1 MAISSDGM
9 SSSESVGF
17 GSQFADSLKGILTG
31 FVLFPAS
38 IYLLFQVETCTQA
51 GDAFKNAKPVTQME
65 EGKPVYIT
73 GKLTADPVGSLFVR
87 TGNYISIS
95 ESSEVYAWDE
105 TERTEGEGS
114 NKKKVRECKLKWT
127 SSPDNPS
134 TFQLP
139 ACKAKP
145 YYQRSIKDDNQI
157 ATGGKLSSEGKTYNV
172 SLSDTNFTS
181 SVASKKVSESELN
194 SNSYTSSGNYL
205 YNDPRCASNEIEGCE
220 RITVNVTPIPS
231 SDMTFLGKL
240 NGDTLS
246 KFTYKDEAF
255 MSASVG
261 DYAQTM
267 AAIKSDDSTKKWI
280 GRFVGFVLMWASF
293 SLLVGPI
300 TMLLDFIPFVGTMG
314 SSVIRFVL
322 GIVAFVITAIT
333 ILLVKF
339 WYIWL
344 LLILGGLGYGY
355 YKKKNASAT
364 PAT

>member
-17 GSQFADSLKGILTG
+17 GSQFADSFKGILTG

-73 GKLTADPVGSLFVR
+73 GKLTAQPVGSLFVK
-87 TGNYISIS
+87 TGNYISVN

-105 TERTEGEGS
+105 DERTEGEGS
-114 NKKKVRECKLKWT
+114 NKKKIRECKLKWT
-127 SSPDNPS
+127 SSPENPS
-134 TFQLP
+134 KFQLP

-145 YYQRSIKDDNQI
+145 YYQRRVKTDTNV
-157 ATGGKLSSEGKTYNV
+157 ATGGKLTTDGKTYNV
-172 SLSDTNFTS
+172 NLAETDLTS
-181 SVASKKVSESELN
+181 AVPSSKPADSELN
-194 SNSYTSSGNYL
+194 TNGYTSSGTYL
-205 YNDPRCASNEIEGCE
+205 YSSASCASNEVEGCE
-220 RITVNVTPIPS
+220 RVSVSATPIPEG
-231 SDMTFLGKL
+231 DMTFLGKL
-240 NGDTLS
+240 SGDSLG

-267 AAIKSDDSTKKWI
+267 SAIKSDDSTKKWI
-280 GRFVGFVLMWASF
+280 GRFIGFILMWASF

-314 SSVIRFVL
+314 SSVIRFAL
-322 GIVAFVITAIT
+322 GVVAFVITAIT
-333 ILLVKF
+333 IVLVKF

-344 LLILGGLGYGY
+344 LLIIGGLGYGY
-355 YKKKNASAT
+355 YKKKNAPAK